1 MNKISFKNKK
11 VVVTGASGVIGRE
24 LLRYLMEEEA
34 IILTVDKLPLPDE
47 DWKNITHIQKDL
59 AVDDLKEIVDFNPEF
74 IFHLAA
80 AFERSAESPDF
91 WDVNWHDNVLVSH
104 NIVNLI
110 KDLPNLKTFIFAS
123 SYLLYN
129 TDLYMSNEIRDVH
142 YLKETDEINP
152 RNLCGGAKFYTEK
165 ELRFIKDLFTPD
177 LRVVNARIYRVY
189 GRGSKDIV
197 SRWVRMCLN
206 DEILEVYNK
215 DNKFDYVFAGDV
227 AKGLLELAKSPKAEG
242 IINLATGTPNSVNT
256 LINTLIDEGIL
267 DKNQI
272 RNHGN
277 TEEFEASCADITK
290 LKEVTDWQ
298 PPTDFKKGIRKI
310 IEYEK
315 TGKLI

>member
-1 MNKISFKNKK
+1 MDKISFKDKK

-24 LLRYLMEEEA
+24 LLRYLMEEDA
-34 IILTVDKLPLPDE
+34 TILTVDRLPLPDE
-47 DWKNITHIQKDL
+47 NWRNIEHVQKDI
-59 AVDDLKEIVDFNPEF
+59 ATEDLQEVIDFDPEV

-91 WDVNWHDNVLVSH
+91 WNVNWHDNVLVSH
-104 NIVNLI
+104 NIVDLA

-129 TDLYMSNEIRDVH
+129 TDLYMSKEEKDVH
-142 YLKETDEINP
+142 YLKETDKINP

-165 ELRFIKDLFTPD
+165 ELKFIKELFLQD

-206 DEILEVYNK
+206 NEKLDVYNE
-215 DNKFDYVFAGDV
+215 NNQFDYVFAGDV
-227 AKGLLELAKSPKAEG
+227 AKGLLELAKSPEAEG
-242 IINLATGTPNSVNT
+242 IVNLATGTPNSVNT
-256 LINTLIDEGIL
+256 LLNNLMEEGIL
-267 DKNQI
+267 DESNI
-272 RNHGN
+272 VNHGV

-290 LKEVTDWQ
+290 LKEVTGWH
-298 PPTDFKKGIRKI
+298 PETDFKNGIKKI
-310 IEYEK
+310 IEYETK
-315 TGKLI
+315 K